1 MRILWLSA
9 WCPLPADNGIKLRTF
24 HLLRVLAQKHA
35 VDLITFAPDVPEAD
49 SRQQLNDLCET
60 VELIPET
67 PFANH
72 AAGRIL
78 GWFTPR
84 PRSMVANHSAAM
96 AEAVQRRA
104 EQPYDLVIAS
114 DLHMA
119 PYALMLPNVPRMIE
133 EIKLA
138 LLRDQF
144 TQQKH
149 LSSRLRTGLT
159 WLKTSR
165 YITALLPYFA
175 GITVPSQRELSLV
188 KALAPR
194 YTHLAIIPNGVD
206 VKGYSGYFATPDN
219 NQLIY
224 PGAIS
229 YHANFDAVSY
239 FSHTILPHIRQKHPG
254 VELLVTGKTTPEQI
268 DALPTTTGIHFTG
281 YVDDIRPVVASAWA
295 EVVPIREGDGTRL
308 KVLEA
313 LALGTPV
320 VTTTKGIEGLE
331 LQPDHDVLVADTTED
346 FVTQTMRVLTS
357 TTLRQ
362 KLADRGRIAARRY
375 DWQIS
380 TQHFVQMVE
389 GIVNDAYGIEL
400 RARLTPRLPRQLL

>member
-9 WCPLPADNGIKLRTF
+9 WCPLPADNGIKLRTS
-24 HLLRVLAQKHA
+24 HLLRALAQKHT
-35 VDLITFAPDVPEAD
+35 VDLLTFAPDVPEATN
-49 SRQQLNDLCET
+49 RQQLADLCEA

-72 AAGRIL
+72 VAGRIL

-84 PRSMVANHSAAM
+84 PRSMVANHSTAM

-144 TQQKH
+144 IQQKH
-149 LSSRLRTGLT
+149 LPSRLRTGLT

-165 YITALLPYFA
+165 YIAALLSHFA
-175 GITVPSQRELSLV
+175 GVTVPSQRELALV
-188 KALAPR
+188 NALAPR
-194 YTHLAIIPNGVD
+194 YTHLAVIPNGVD
-206 VKGYSGYFATPDN
+206 VQGYSGYFTTPDN
-219 NQLIY
+219 HKLVY

-239 FSHTILPHIRQKHPG
+239 FSHAILPHLRQKHPD
-254 VELLVTGKTTPEQI
+254 VELVVTGKATPEQI
-268 DALPTTTGIHFTG
+268 AALPSTEGIHFTG
-281 YVDDIRPVVASAWA
+281 YVDDIRPVVAGAWA

-331 LQPDHDVLVADTTED
+331 LQPEQEVLVADTAED
-346 FVTQTMRVLTS
+346 FVSQTMRLLTS

-362 KLADRGRIAARRY
+362 QLADRGRIAARRY
-375 DWQIS
+375 DWQHS
-380 TQHFVQMVE
+380 TQHFVHMVE